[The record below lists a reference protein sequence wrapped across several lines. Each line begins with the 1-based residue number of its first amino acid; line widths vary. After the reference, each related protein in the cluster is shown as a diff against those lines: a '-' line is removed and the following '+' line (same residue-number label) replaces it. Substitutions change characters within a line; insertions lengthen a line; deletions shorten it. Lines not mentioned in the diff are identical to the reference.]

1 MIETDR
7 LQIKLILNIFI
18 IISRSYLLAFLLRVD
33 LLYSI
38 FLLAFDL
45 VDDARVIILTFIVLS
60 FLLA

>member
-18 IISRSYLLAFLLRVD
+18 IISRSYLLAFLLRVY

-38 FLLAFDL
+38 FILAFDL
-45 VDDARVIILTFIVLS
+45 VDDVRVVIIAFIVLS
-60 FLLA
+60 FLLE